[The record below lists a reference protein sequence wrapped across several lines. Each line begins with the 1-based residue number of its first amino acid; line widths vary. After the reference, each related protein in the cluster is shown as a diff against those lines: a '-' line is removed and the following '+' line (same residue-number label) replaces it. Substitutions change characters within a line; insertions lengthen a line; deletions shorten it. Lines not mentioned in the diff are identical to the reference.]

1 MNKINKMSKMRG
13 MNRISKESKT
23 GGMREGKKIRF
34 TDSRGRELFTL
45 PDGGL
50 LQITYGNGED
60 YFALCYYLNDSQV
73 SIDGKV
79 YDILEFARRMEK
91 NGREYAPA

>member
-1 MNKINKMSKMRG
+1 MNKISKMSKMRG
-13 MNRISKESKT
+13 MNRISKVNKKR
-23 GGMREGKKIRF
+23 GMREEKKIRF

-50 LQITYGNGED
+50 LQMTYGNGED
-60 YFALCYYLNDSQV
+60 YFALCYYMDDSRV

-79 YDILEFARRMEK
+79 YNILEFARRMEK
-91 NGREYAPA
+91 NGIDYTPA

>member
-1 MNKINKMSKMRG
+1 MNKISKMSKMREMNKIGKGNKKRG
-13 MNRISKESKT
+13 MMKE
-23 GGMREGKKIRF
+23 KKIRF

-50 LQITYGNGED
+50 LQMTYGNGED
-60 YFALCYYLNDSQV
+60 YFSLCYYLNDSRV

-79 YDILEFARRMEK
+79 YDILEFARRMEN
-91 NGREYAPA
+91 NGIDYAPA

>member
-50 LQITYGNGED
+50 LQMTYGNGED

-91 NGREYAPA
+91 NGIDYAPA

>member
-1 MNKINKMSKMRG
+1 MNKISKMSKMSG
-13 MNRISKESKT
+13 MNKMGKVNKKSGMMKE
-23 GGMREGKKIRF
+23 KKIRF
-34 TDSRGRELFTL
+34 RDSRGKELFTL

-50 LQITYGNGED
+50 LQMTYGNGED
-60 YFALCYYLNDSQV
+60 YFALCYYLNDSRV

-91 NGREYAPA
+91 NGIDYTPA